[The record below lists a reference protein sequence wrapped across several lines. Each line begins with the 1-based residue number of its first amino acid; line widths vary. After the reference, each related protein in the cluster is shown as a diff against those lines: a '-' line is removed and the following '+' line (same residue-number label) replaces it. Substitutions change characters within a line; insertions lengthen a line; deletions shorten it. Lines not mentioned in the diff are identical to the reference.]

1 MRKRSMGCNKGRQ
14 RGVNRK
20 SSATWKPSTFT
31 GSFIYFSF
39 DNVCTRGTRL
49 AFSSPFFLF
58 SFFLS
63 FFSFS
68 LSLSLSSLSL
78 QVTRTNERTSMAVLR
93 LILYRVYNRSVVNW
107 SSLEFIVPCGRQR
120 RALFER
126 KD

>member
-31 GSFIYFSF
+31 GPLSISLSITCARVVQ
-39 DNVCTRGTRL
+39 DWLSLLR
-49 AFSSPFFLF
+49 F
-58 SFFLS
+58 SFFL
-63 FFSFS
+63 FFFLSS
-68 LSLSLSSLSL
+68 LSLYLSLSSLSL